1 MLVDLVVL
9 ISNNSLTIQLYQ
21 KYLKS
26 QEKMLKY

>member
-9 ISNNSLTIQLYQ
+9 VNNKSLTILLYQ

-26 QEKMLKY
+26 QVKC